1 MKFITKLLILL
12 TIYVKTI
19 SSAPISTSAKFAII
33 MDFDTENILLD
44 KEANSRIYPASMS
57 KLMTLYILFEELSEG
72 SISMESEFLVS
83 KKAWKK
89 GGSKMFVEVG
99 SSVKIKDL
107 LRGIIV
113 QSGNDACIV
122 IAEGISGS
130 EEAFVDLM
138 NIKAKKLGLLNSNF
152 KNSTGWPDDEHYM
165 TSYDLALLSKKIIT
179 DFPTFF
185 NMFKERE
192 FTFNNIKQG
201 NRNPLLY
208 SYKFSDGLKTGY
220 TEDSG
225 FSLAATAEKSGRRL
239 IAVLSGME
247 SVKERNDETI
257 KLFEWG
263 FREYVNINLFDKNE
277 TIIEADVWLGD
288 KAIIDLFTNKNVNFT
303 LQKKNITNYT
313 AKVIYNNPIP
323 APIKAN
329 TEYGKLIIQ
338 NTFKGDLVYPL
349 YAKEKVEKAGIFKK
363 ISSALSFF
371 IFGGYAE

>member
-72 SISMESEFLVS
+72 SINMESEFLVS

-179 DFPTFF
+179 DFPSFF

-192 FTFNNIKQG
+192 FTFNNIRQG

-303 LQKKNITNYT
+303 LQKKILLT
-313 AKVIYNNPIP
+313 IQQ
-323 APIKAN
+323 
-329 TEYGKLIIQ
+329 KLFTIIQ
-338 NTFKGDLVYPL
+338 YLHQ
-349 YAKEKVEKAGIFKK
+349 
-363 ISSALSFF
+363 
-371 IFGGYAE
+371 

>member
-1 MKFITKLLILL
+1 MGLFLKLFLLFYILSN
-12 TIYVKTI
+12 TI
-19 SSAPISTSAKFAII
+19 SAARISTSAKYAIVI
-33 MDFDTENILLD
+33 DYDTEAVLYD
-44 KEANSRIYPASMS
+44 KDANKRIYPASMS
-57 KLMTLYILFEELSEG
+57 KLMTLYILFEELAQG
-72 SISMESEFLVS
+72 TIDLDTEFVVS

-89 GGSKMFVEVG
+89 GGSRMFVEAG
-99 SSVKIKDL
+99 SKVKIKDL

-130 EEAFVDLM
+130 EDAFADLM
-138 NIKAKKLGLLNSNF
+138 NNRARELGLLNSNF

>member
-44 KEANSRIYPASMS
+44 KEANSRINPASMS

>member
-72 SISMESEFLVS
+72 SINMESEFLVS

-349 YAKEKVEKAGIFKK
+349 YAKENVEKAGIFKK

>member
-44 KEANSRIYPASMS
+44 KEANSRINPASMS

-138 NIKAKKLGLLNSNF
+138 NIKAKKLGLMNSNF

>member
-1 MKFITKLLILL
+1 M
-12 TIYVKTI
+12 
-19 SSAPISTSAKFAII
+19 
-33 MDFDTENILLD
+33 
-44 KEANSRIYPASMS
+44 
-57 KLMTLYILFEELSEG
+57 
-72 SISMESEFLVS
+72 
-83 KKAWKK
+83 
-89 GGSKMFVEVG
+89 
-99 SSVKIKDL
+99 
-107 LRGIIV
+107 
-113 QSGNDACIV
+113 
-122 IAEGISGS
+122 
-130 EEAFVDLM
+130 
-138 NIKAKKLGLLNSNF
+138 
-152 KNSTGWPDDEHYM
+152 
-165 TSYDLALLSKKIIT
+165 
-179 DFPTFF
+179 
-185 NMFKERE
+185 
-192 FTFNNIKQG
+192 
-201 NRNPLLY
+201 LY

-288 KAIIDLFTNKNVNFT
+288 KAIIDLFTNRNVNFT

-349 YAKEKVEKAGIFKK
+349 YAKENVEKAGIFKK

>member
-57 KLMTLYILFEELSEG
+57 KLMTLYILFEELSQG

-138 NIKAKKLGLLNSNF
+138 NIKAKKLGLMNSNF

-185 NMFKERE
+185 NMFKEKE

-303 LQKKNITNYT
+303 LQKKNITNYS

-349 YAKEKVEKAGIFKK
+349 YAKENVEKAGIFKK

>member
-1 MKFITKLLILL
+1 MGLFLKLFLLFYILSN
-12 TIYVKTI
+12 TI
-19 SSAPISTSAKFAII
+19 SAARISTSAKYAIVI
-33 MDFDTENILLD
+33 DYDTEAVLYD
-44 KEANSRIYPASMS
+44 KDANKRIYPASMS
-57 KLMTLYILFEELSEG
+57 KLMTLYILFEELAQG
-72 SISMESEFLVS
+72 TIDLDTEFVVS

-89 GGSKMFVEVG
+89 GGSRMFVEAG
-99 SSVKIKDL
+99 SKVKIKDL

-130 EEAFVDLM
+130 EDAFADLM
-138 NIKAKKLGLLNSNF
+138 NNRARELGLLNSNF

-313 AKVIYNNPIP
+313 AKVVYNNPIP